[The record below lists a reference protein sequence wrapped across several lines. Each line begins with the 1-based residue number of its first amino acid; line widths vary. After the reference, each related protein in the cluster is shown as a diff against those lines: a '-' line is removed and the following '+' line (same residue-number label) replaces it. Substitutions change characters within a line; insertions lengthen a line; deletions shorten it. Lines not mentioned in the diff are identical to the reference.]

1 MDNKAN
7 SSDRT
12 KFSEDLASAIEKLEC
27 FSEES
32 EEQNQKF
39 KYSFIS
45 LAFSEKA
52 RERERKRREFI
63 QTEILKA
70 IQTIQKNYLF
80 IQKLKKGNESEQAL
94 ADSTLKIIQRYNQTV
109 IKSFKKQLPLSHRIS
124 NFIDKQYGLQVD
136 NDLEKKIIHLPFEAT
151 HEFKTSS
158 NHKKINHAAV
168 SFIQQ
173 NEQTISNNE
182 ADAFRVKAISLLKT
196 NGIRFTTIAEEFQ
209 AIRSTPIQ
217 ATIDSSDLKR
227 IMMTQVLKPFPGE
240 TIAFKGV
247 FQRDGAAL
255 HKSVPLSDSFEIS
268 TKSHQTGFPHPIQ
281 HTGFALADC
290 MIPPCPVNLQK
301 LKYFTPILH
310 LKQEIALKLLPN
322 GLLNL
327 KAKEILKKKREVF
340 TENAQELLQ
349 LHLAFYKILFNA
361 FPEETQPKSGLKIID
376 LFFKEASFDLIS
388 EASEMILQHY
398 IVKPYRQL
406 IDEYIDQKNLCY
418 WTCLEIL
425 ESEQKKSNLQLPK
438 ATFDF
443 VSCIGPMIGS
453 CSNQI
458 ILQYLSETIG
468 FKAPKLKKHEQLLQ
482 IALYK
487 QLISFQ
493 NQVSTVVDKKNLLN
507 QLREEILSDT
517 AIFDGKHPINS
528 IPAKIVQELE
538 AYYL

>member
-1 MDNKAN
+1 MDNK

-12 KFSEDLASAIEKLEC
+12 NFREDLASAIEKLEC
-27 FSEES
+27 FSEQS
-32 EEQNQKF
+32 EEQNEKF

-52 RERERKRREFI
+52 RERERKRREFN

-109 IKSFKKQLPLSHRIS
+109 KKASEKQLPLSHRIS
-124 NFIDKQYGLQVD
+124 NFIYKQYGLQVD
-136 NDLEKKIIHLPFEAT
+136 TDLEKKIIHLPFEAT

-240 TIAFKGV
+240 IIAFKGI
-247 FQRDGAAL
+247 FQRDGEAL
-255 HKSVPLSDSFEIS
+255 HKSVPLTDSFEIS
-268 TKSHQTGFPHPIQ
+268 TMSHQTGFPHPIQ

-290 MIPPCPVNLQK
+290 MVPCCPVNLQK
-301 LKYFTPILH
+301 LKSFAPILQ

-322 GLLNL
+322 GSLNSQ
-327 KAKEILKKKREVF
+327 AKEILKKKREIF
-340 TENAQELLQ
+340 EENSKELLQ
-349 LHLAFYKILFNA
+349 LHLAFYKTLFNA
-361 FPEETQPKSGLKIID
+361 FPEENRSENGLEIID
-376 LFFKEASFDLIS
+376 QFFKDATFDQLS
-388 EASEMILQHY
+388 EASEIILQHF
-398 IVKPYRQL
+398 IVKPYQLL
-406 IDEYIDQKNLCY
+406 IDDFINQKNLCY
-418 WTCLEIL
+418 LTSLEIL
-425 ESEQKKSNLQLPK
+425 ESEQKKPIALLPK
-438 ATFDF
+438 STYEF
-443 VSCIGPMIGS
+443 VSCLGQMIGFCAS
-453 CSNQI
+453 QI
-458 ILQYLSETIG
+458 ILQHMSETIG
-468 FKAPKLKKHEQLLQ
+468 FKAPKLKKHEELLQ

-487 QLISFQ
+487 QLISFHS
-493 NQVSTVVDKKNLLN
+493 QVSTIVDKKILLN
-507 QLREEILSDT
+507 QLREEILSDI
-517 AIFDGKHPINS
+517 AIFAGNLLTNRVPN
-528 IPAKIVQELE
+528 KIVQELE
-538 AYYL
+538 VYYQ

>member
-1 MDNKAN
+1 MDNK

-12 KFSEDLASAIEKLEC
+12 NFREDLASAIEKLEC
-27 FSEES
+27 FSEQS
-32 EEQNQKF
+32 EEQNEKF

-52 RERERKRREFI
+52 RERERKRREFN

-109 IKSFKKQLPLSHRIS
+109 KKASEKQLPLSHRIS
-124 NFIDKQYGLQVD
+124 NFIYKQYGLQVD
-136 NDLEKKIIHLPFEAT
+136 TDLEKKIIHLPFEAT

-209 AIRSTPIQ
+209 TIRSTPIQ

-240 TIAFKGV
+240 IIAFKGI
-247 FQRDGAAL
+247 FQRDGEAL
-255 HKSVPLSDSFEIS
+255 HKSVPLTDSFEIS
-268 TKSHQTGFPHPIQ
+268 TMSHQTGFPHPIQ

-290 MIPPCPVNLQK
+290 MVPGCPVNLQK
-301 LKYFTPILH
+301 LKSFAPILQ

-322 GLLNL
+322 GSLNSQ
-327 KAKEILKKKREVF
+327 AKEILKKKREIF
-340 TENAQELLQ
+340 EENSKELLQ
-349 LHLAFYKILFNA
+349 LHLAFYKTLFNA
-361 FPEETQPKSGLKIID
+361 FPEENRSENGLEIID
-376 LFFKEASFDLIS
+376 QFFKDATFDQLS
-388 EASEMILQHY
+388 EASEIILQHF
-398 IVKPYRQL
+398 IVKPYQLL
-406 IDEYIDQKNLCY
+406 IDDFINQKNLCY
-418 WTCLEIL
+418 LTSLEIL
-425 ESEQKKSNLQLPK
+425 ESEQKKPIALLPK
-438 ATFDF
+438 STNAF
-443 VSCIGPMIGS
+443 VSSIGKMIGS
-453 CSNQI
+453 SANQI
-458 ILQYLSETIG
+458 ILQHMSETVG
-468 FKAPKLKKHEQLLQ
+468 FKAPKLKKHEKLLQ

-487 QLISFQ
+487 QLISFHSK
-493 NQVSTVVDKKNLLN
+493 VSTIFDKKNLLN

-517 AIFDGKHPINS
+517 AIFAGNFLTNS
-528 IPAKIVQELE
+528 VPNKIIQELE
-538 AYYL
+538 VYYQ